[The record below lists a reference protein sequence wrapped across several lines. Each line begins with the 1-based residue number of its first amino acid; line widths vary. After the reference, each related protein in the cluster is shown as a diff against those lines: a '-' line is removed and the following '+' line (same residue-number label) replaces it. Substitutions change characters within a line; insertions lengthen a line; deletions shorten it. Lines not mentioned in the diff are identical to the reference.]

1 MQEAQKHIYHCNHC
15 GQLFESYMR
24 SQQDVCNLCGQDPL
38 SPPFTSTAS
47 LPRAE
52 QKRKN
57 DNHGIAGKD
66 EADFFSMKKQKNKKK
81 WKIFFALWLIG
92 LASLAYFASNY
103 NKLSEAQN
111 QITEQNQ
118 EANKQILIKKREAV
132 KSVYSTFVRFGAA
145 ETTQSKSSFVLNG
158 SDIVLEMNKYRLE
171 KFSVRDIYRSKFA
184 SFDLIET
191 GEHTKVI
198 TTMRYTP
205 VSNNTIKIEEVTDLK
220 EVTEISA
227 DTDLKEITE
236 SLSENKDTPTNTTA
250 QKDQTVENKV
260 IEEESTKQ
268 KSTIKK
274 EDNSFDFE
282 VVFWNVDDTW
292 KIDWQHYVRLNDTD
306 WLDFNNN
313 KLPGS
318 PKRFRIY
325 AREPTTESTSFDG
338 YAEYKFSE
346 ALNNNKAPSQFPK
359 SVYIKKGGLEHNQI
373 IEQLNTLANS
383 KLGRNNKTTPI
394 LTSFD
399 PPNSIRIDVTLDH
412 ETIDDEVIPV
422 VKKIHNFD
430 WLTPPTKN

>member
-66 EADFFSMKKQKNKKK
+66 EADFFSMKKQKKQKK
-81 WKIFFALWLIG
+81 WKVFFALWLIG

-103 NKLSEAQN
+103 NKPAKAQN

-118 EANKQILIKKREAV
+118 EAEKQILIKKREAV

-145 ETTQSKSSFVLNG
+145 DTTQSKSSFVLNG
-158 SDIVLEMNKYRLE
+158 SDIVLEMNRYQLQ

-191 GEHTKVI
+191 GDLSKAI
-198 TTMRYTP
+198 AIMRYTP
-205 VSNNTIKIEEVTDLK
+205 VSNNTLKIKEVTDLK

-227 DTDLKEITE
+227 DTDLKEITK

-250 QKDQTVENKV
+250 QKGQTVENKV
-260 IEEESTKQ
+260 IEQESTKQ
-268 KSTIKK
+268 KSTIKN
-274 EDNSFDFE
+274 ENNSFDFE
-282 VVFWNVDDTW
+282 VVFWNVDNTW
-292 KIDWQHYVRLNDTD
+292 KIDWQHYVRLNDID
-306 WLDFNNN
+306 WLNFNNN
-313 KLPGS
+313 KRLDS
-318 PKRFRIY
+318 PKRFKIY
-325 AREPTTESTSFDG
+325 ARKPTAESTSFDG

-383 KLGRNNKTTPI
+383 ELGRNNKTTPI

-422 VKKIHNFD
+422 VKEIHNFD
-430 WLTPPTKN
+430 WLTPPTRN